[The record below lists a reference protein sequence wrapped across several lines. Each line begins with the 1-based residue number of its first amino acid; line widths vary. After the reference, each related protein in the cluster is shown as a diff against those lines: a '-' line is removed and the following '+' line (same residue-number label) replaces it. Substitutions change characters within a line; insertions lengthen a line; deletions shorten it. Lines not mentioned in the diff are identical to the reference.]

1 MEEAIVRKE
10 KSLQQFI
17 IWFMFTACVLGVSML
32 TSYQPILGNI
42 PLNVIPALLV
52 LIYLK
57 PVFFEKLK
65 LSTLVIMRTL
75 IVLAVANI
83 IPGQIYVNLVLI
95 FLIINILEAT
105 ITDFKHKQYY
115 NFVTGLVLTGSV
127 FLLKGVWEGGIY
139 SANAFN
145 VSATIAWI
153 IAYTLWN
160 WIFVTGEFSPAISLM
175 HVGILLAPI
184 LGTIITKNPGI
195 WLLLRAN
202 TLTFGGILQIS
213 NKKYFEKSFKNER
226 FTDFIDFIHKTNVQL
241 GFMVVNLGLLAYT
254 FAAIYI

>member
-1 MEEAIVRKE
+1 MSIGKKE
-10 KSLQQFI
+10 KGLQQFI

-75 IVLAVANI
+75 IVLAVLNI
-83 IPGQIYVNLVLI
+83 IPGQTYVNIVLI

-115 NFVTGLVLTGSV
+115 NFITGLVLAASV

-139 SANAFN
+139 SANAYT
-145 VSATIAWI
+145 VTATIAWI

-184 LGTIITKNPGI
+184 VGSIITKSPGM

-213 NKKYFEKSFKNER
+213 NKEYFEKSFENDKFSN
-226 FTDFIDFIHKTNVQL
+226 FIDFTHRKNVQIS
-241 GFMVVNLGLLAYT
+241 FMAVNLLLLVYT

>member
-1 MEEAIVRKE
+1 MGEMLVRKDRG
-10 KSLQQFI
+10 LQQFL

-52 LIYLK
+52 LVYLK

-65 LSTLVIMRTL
+65 LSTLVVMRTL
-75 IVLAVANI
+75 IVLAVLNV
-83 IPGQIYVNLVLI
+83 IPGQTYVNLVLI

-115 NFVTGLVLTGSV
+115 NFVTGLILTGSV
-127 FLLKGVWEGGIY
+127 FLLKGVWEGGVY
-139 SANAFN
+139 TANARTIA
-145 VSATIAWI
+145 ATIAWI
-153 IAYTLWN
+153 VAYTLWN

-184 LGTIITKNPGI
+184 LGAIITKNPGI

-213 NKKYFEKSFKNER
+213 NKDYFEKSFKNDKFAKFIK
-226 FTDFIDFIHKTNVQL
+226 FTHKKNVQIS
-241 GFMVVNLGLLAYT
+241 FMAVNLLLLGYT

>member
-1 MEEAIVRKE
+1 MDQMIVRGERK
-10 KSLQQFI
+10 LQQFT

-32 TSYQPILGNI
+32 TSYYPIWGNV
-42 PLNVIPALLV
+42 PLNVIPAVLV

-75 IVLAVANI
+75 IVLAVLDV
-83 IPGQIYVNLVLI
+83 IPGQTYVKLVLI

-105 ITDFKHKQYY
+105 FTDFKHKQYF
-115 NFVTGLVLTGSV
+115 NFVTGLVLAASV
-127 FLLKGVWEGGIY
+127 LLLNGAWEGGLY
-139 SANAFN
+139 SANAHTGL
-145 VSATIAWI
+145 ATIAWI
-153 IAYTLWN
+153 IAYTIWN

-184 LGTIITKNPGI
+184 LGSIITKNPGI

-213 NKKYFEKSFKNER
+213 NKNYFEKAFKNDK
-226 FTDFIDFIHKTNVQL
+226 FSSFIDRFHKKNVQL
-241 GFMVVNLGLLAYT
+241 ILMIINLVLLGYT
-254 FAAIYI
+254 FLTIYI

>member
-1 MEEAIVRKE
+1 MEEMIVRKE
-10 KSLQQFI
+10 KGLQQFLN
-17 IWFMFTACVLGVSML
+17 WFMFTACVLGVSML
-32 TSYQPILGNI
+32 TSYQPIFGNI
-42 PLNVIPALLV
+42 LLNVIPALLV
-52 LIYLK
+52 LIYLD

-75 IVLAVANI
+75 IVLAVLNV
-83 IPGQIYVNLVLI
+83 IPGQVYVNLVLI
-95 FLIINILEAT
+95 FLIINIMEAT

-115 NFVTGLVLTGSV
+115 NFVTGLILTGSV
-127 FLLKGVWEGGIY
+127 FLLKGYWEGGLY
-139 SANAFN
+139 SAKADRT
-145 VSATIAWI
+145 SATIAWI
-153 IAYTLWN
+153 VAYTLWN

-184 LGTIITKNPGI
+184 VGSIITRNPGI

-213 NKKYFEKSFKNER
+213 NKDEFEKSFKNDR
-226 FTDFIDFIHKTNVQL
+226 FSNFIDFTHKKNVQIS
-241 GFMVVNLGLLAYT
+241 FMAVNLLLLAYT

>member
-1 MEEAIVRKE
+1 MNEMLVRKE
-10 KSLQQFI
+10 KGLQQFL

-57 PVFFEKLK
+57 PVFFERLK

-75 IVLAVANI
+75 IVLAVLKV
-83 IPGQIYVNLVLI
+83 IPGQTYVNLVLI

-105 ITDFKHKQYY
+105 VTDFKHKQYY
-115 NFVTGLVLTGSV
+115 NFVTGLILAGSV
-127 FLLKGVWEGGIY
+127 FLLKGVWEEGMY
-139 SANAFN
+139 SANAHT

-160 WIFVTGEFSPAISLM
+160 WIFVTGEFTPAISLM

-184 LGTIITKNPGI
+184 VGSIITKNPGI

-213 NKKYFEKSFKNER
+213 NKDYFEKSFKNDR
-226 FTDFIDFIHKTNVQL
+226 FSDFIEFIHKKNIQL
-241 GFMVVNLGLLAYT
+241 LFMAVNLLLLGYT

>member
-1 MEEAIVRKE
+1 MDQVIDRKE
-10 KSLQQFI
+10 KTLQQLI
-17 IWFMFTACVLGVSML
+17 IWFMFTACVLGVSLL
-32 TSYQPILGNI
+32 TSHHPILGNI

-57 PVFFEKLK
+57 PVFFERLK

-75 IVLAVANI
+75 IVLAVLNV
-83 IPGQIYVNLVLI
+83 IPGQKYVNLVLI

-105 ITDFKHKQYY
+105 FTDFKHKQYF
-115 NFVTGLVLTGSV
+115 NFVTGLALAASVL
-127 FLLKGVWEGGIY
+127 LLKGVWEGGIY
-139 SANAFN
+139 SANAYT
-145 VSATIAWI
+145 VPATIAWI

-160 WIFVTGEFSPAISLM
+160 WIFVTGEFSSAISLM

-184 LGTIITKNPGI
+184 MGTIIEMNPGM

-213 NKKYFEKSFKNER
+213 NKDYFENVLKNDR
-226 FTDFIDFIHKTNVQL
+226 FSDFIDFTHKNNVQL
-241 GFMVVNLGLLAYT
+241 ILMIINLALLAYT
-254 FAAIYI
+254 FAVRFI

>member
-1 MEEAIVRKE
+1 MEMSIGKKE
-10 KSLQQFI
+10 KGLQQFI

-75 IVLAVANI
+75 IVLAVLNI
-83 IPGQIYVNLVLI
+83 IPGQTYVNIVLI

-115 NFVTGLVLTGSV
+115 NFITGLVLAASV

-139 SANAFN
+139 SANAYT
-145 VSATIAWI
+145 VTATIVWI

-184 LGTIITKNPGI
+184 VGSIITKSPGM

-213 NKKYFEKSFKNER
+213 NKEYFEKSFENDKFSN
-226 FTDFIDFIHKTNVQL
+226 FIDFTHRKNVQIS
-241 GFMVVNLGLLAYT
+241 FMAVNLLLLVYT

>member
-1 MEEAIVRKE
+1 MNEMLVRKE
-10 KSLQQFI
+10 KGLQQFL

-57 PVFFEKLK
+57 PVFFERLK

-75 IVLAVANI
+75 IVLAVLKV
-83 IPGQIYVNLVLI
+83 IPGQTYVNLVLI

-105 ITDFKHKQYY
+105 VTDFKHKQYY
-115 NFVTGLVLTGSV
+115 NFVTGLILAGSV
-127 FLLKGVWEGGIY
+127 FLLKGVWEEGMY
-139 SANAFN
+139 SANAHT

-160 WIFVTGEFSPAISLM
+160 WIFVTGEFTPAISLM

-184 LGTIITKNPGI
+184 VGSIITQNPGI

-213 NKKYFEKSFKNER
+213 NKDYFEKSFKNDR
-226 FTDFIDFIHKTNVQL
+226 FSDFIEFIHKKNIQL
-241 GFMVVNLGLLAYT
+241 LFMAVNLLLLGYT

>member
-1 MEEAIVRKE
+1 MGEVIVRK
-10 KSLQQFI
+10 KMKLQQFV

-32 TSYQPILGNI
+32 TSYFPIWGNI
-42 PLNVIPALLV
+42 PLNVIPAILV

-65 LSTLVIMRTL
+65 LSTLVIMRIL
-75 IVLAVANI
+75 IVLAVLNV
-83 IPGQIYVNLVLI
+83 IPGSTYVNLVLI
-95 FLIINILEAT
+95 FLVINILEAT
-105 ITDFKHKQYY
+105 FTDFKHKQYF
-115 NFVTGLVLTGSV
+115 NFVTGLILAVSV
-127 FLLKGVWEGGIY
+127 FLLKGVWEGGVY
-139 SANAFN
+139 SANAYT
-145 VSATIAWI
+145 VPATIAWI

-184 LGTIITKNPGI
+184 VGSIITMNPGI

-213 NKKYFEKSFKNER
+213 NKDYFESSLKNDR
-226 FTDFIDFIHKTNVQL
+226 FSNFVDFTHKKNVQL
-241 GFMVVNLGLLAYT
+241 IFMIINLILLGYT